1 MKKNAMLFMCVFMG
15 ITAACTSPSDE
26 PSAHISGQIQMPQ
39 YAEDTLVTIQFTNPE
54 IFVQAMTRADV
65 STVATRLDMWL
76 TDGETTTE
84 IHQASTDAGFGTAS
98 VSLNKTKTYTLYAIA
113 HRGASSAALSD
124 GVISFPEEK
133 VTQTFWYTTTF
144 SPSAT
149 TTLNCELSRI
159 VGMFRIETTDAVPEE
174 CKKFRFVF
182 AGSYTRWNV
191 NGTPANQTDR
201 TSEIAVTSTNPDGTV
216 ALSLYVIP
224 ENLTGTTNVDVTVT
238 ALDADNQTIEQKTF
252 TAPISANHKTIYR
265 GAFFTT
271 SALSMAFSVG
281 DWITDDVIEY

>member
-1 MKKNAMLFMCVFMG
+1 MLFVCAFMG
-15 ITAACTSPSDE
+15 MAAACTSPSDE
-26 PSAHISGQIQMPQ
+26 PSAQVSGQIQIPQ

-84 IHQASTDAGFGTAS
+84 IHQSSTDAGFGTAS
-98 VSLNKTKTYTLYAIA
+98 VSLNKLKTYTLYAIA
-113 HRGASSAALSD
+113 HRGSAAATLAD
-124 GVISFPEEK
+124 GVISFPDDK
-133 VTQTFWYTTTF
+133 VTQAFWYTTTF
-144 SPSAT
+144 SPSTT

-182 AGSYTRWNV
+182 ADSYTRWNV
-191 NGTPANQTDR
+191 NGTPANPVDR

-238 ALDADNQTIEQKTF
+238 ALDADDQTIEQKTF
-252 TAPISANHKTIYR
+252 TAPIRANHKTIYR

>member
-1 MKKNAMLFMCVFMG
+1 MLFMCAFVGMVVS
-15 ITAACTSPSDE
+15 CESPSDE
-26 PSAHISGQIQMPQ
+26 PSAQVSGQIQIPQ
-39 YAEDTLVTIQFTNPE
+39 YAEDTLVTIKFTNPD
-54 IFVQAMTRADV
+54 IFMQAMTRADV

-84 IHQASTDAGFGTAS
+84 IHQASTDADFGNAA
-98 VSLNKTKTYTLYAIA
+98 VSLNKLKTYTLYAIA
-113 HRGASSAALSD
+113 HRGSAAATLAD
-124 GVISFPEEK
+124 GVISFPDDK

-144 SPSAT
+144 SPSTT

-159 VGMFRIETTDAVPEE
+159 VGMFRIETTDAVPEA

-182 AGSYTRWNV
+182 ADSYTRWNV

-224 ENLTGTTNVDVTVT
+224 ENLTGTTNVEVTVT
-238 ALDADNQTIEQKTF
+238 ALDADDQAIEQKAF
-252 TAPISANHKTIYR
+252 TAPIRANHKTIYR

-281 DWITDDVIEY
+281 DWVTDDVIEY